1 MTFKVKTDAAVIAMR
16 GIYSTL
22 LHDGG
27 NLLTAVRRA
36 REELRTVS
44 SRSGRY
50 GLTVVCED
58 EINLVCYSVHIESN
72 TCTNANDV
80 EFADIL
86 DLQTRLASPS
96 SQKQLLLG
104 VDEERSHAP
113 EITRIQDL
121 DILMVEESLDAST
134 VVFLGGESGTGKT
147 TLARHMS
154 NWWKETSFAG
164 DVPHFQMLDD
174 LQMWLKS
181 REESSAKE
189 NERKRDH
196 ESASSLPDYE
206 TIILLDNPE
215 SYDQWPQNSKEC
227 KGLHCLNEMIE
238 KCLKSMVRTRVIV
251 FTRLSEQQLSGISVN
266 ALYHEVS
273 TPSVEEAAAVAAFYT
288 SQYSTNN
295 LDQMEAAETEEVI
308 KQHRMNLAFIHTFM
322 PLQAELK
329 CRPFEFIDK
338 LLDDPTLC
346 DFEAFQNVIEGP
358 NSSSALKIAYDRIQS
373 WPLQTDTSHRLVL
386 PMCMFQ
392 RQFPADPRLWSRK
405 LLERGPVGQKSMVQP
420 YPIESGEIHYWDL
433 GDGWEN
439 FPEEWTFEESWEKIR
454 DCLLS
459 LGLMYEDR
467 KRGSKGV
474 ETFRLHPLL
483 PYLLRYGVCKLRNV
497 FSSRSLNVYWPKLR
511 QTYWEYYECR
521 ATELTIAWLEDE
533 NTRLEILKTVND
545 DIANIYEAITLS
557 LIQPHF
563 PFRRI
568 RIYDLVSWINF
579 TSMPQLQLKR
589 WSHLLDRTLSRFE
602 SILDNQEWITN
613 ADGAKIPP
621 EDRREAILTIAIQL
635 AEHLGA
641 VYEALGD
648 REVVIANMDRAMNMK
663 ASFTANSVVIA
674 PIAVTR
680 ILYALQVQAAKAIPT
695 SEWSQRVLSL
705 FTELL
710 TSETVTTLTGSE
722 PASRAQAARASLAI
736 HLNYERKL
744 IPADHPLQKILKD
757 IFEHDARL
765 ISNIYTK
772 HPGLSQLQSLGGR
785 DFIAYPVFANETG
798 SVDMLETYASREHA
812 AEVARRIQKDFHQR
826 PASNSQGYSDDAI
839 AYAMD
844 PEAIV
849 NGNKFVFDA
858 ERLTKVYEIAKQVKD
873 LRNQAFF
880 LRQLRI
886 GALLDGELEA
896 ARRYEEAWREIG
908 GEKIAPPDI
917 LDNDLD
923 KQNEFSE
930 LLLRRVEEVEAIKG
944 GQD

>member
-22 LHDGG
+22 SQDRG
-27 NLLTAVRRA
+27 NLLKAVRCA
-36 REELRTVS
+36 REELRTVG

-58 EINLVCYSVHIESN
+58 EINFVYYSAHIESN

-80 EFADIL
+80 GLADVL
-86 DLQTRLASPS
+86 DLQRKLTSSS
-96 SQKQLLLG
+96 SQKQLPLG
-104 VDEERSHAP
+104 VGEERRHAP

-121 DILMVEESLDAST
+121 DILMVEESLDISS

-154 NWWKETSFAG
+154 NWWKETLFAG
-164 DVPHFQMLDD
+164 DVPYFQMLDD
-174 LQMWLKS
+174 LQVWLENRKEF
-181 REESSAKE
+181 EESGKKE
-189 NERKRDH
+189 NERQHDH
-196 ESASSLPDYE
+196 ESTSRLPDYE
-206 TIILLDNPE
+206 SIILIDNPE
-215 SYDQWPQNSKEC
+215 SYDPWPQNSKEC
-227 KGLHCLNEMIE
+227 KGLYCLYEMIKKCLN
-238 KCLKSMVRTRVIV
+238 SMVRTRVIV
-251 FTRLSEQQLSGISVN
+251 FTRLGEQQLSGISVN
-266 ALYHEVS
+266 VFYHEVS
-273 TPSVEEAAAVAAFYT
+273 TPSVEEAAEVAAFYT

-308 KQHRMNLAFIHTFM
+308 KQHRMNLAFLHTFI
-322 PLQAELK
+322 PLQAKLK
-329 CRPFEFIDK
+329 CQPFKFIDQ

-346 DFEAFQNVIEGP
+346 DFEAFRNVIEDP
-358 NSSSALKIAYDRIQS
+358 NSMSALKIAHDRIQS
-373 WPLQTDTSHRLVL
+373 WPLQTDISHRLVL

-392 RQFPADPRLWSRK
+392 RQFPADPRLWLLK
-405 LLERGPVGQKSMVQP
+405 LFERGPVGQKSMVEP
-420 YPIESGEIHYWDL
+420 YPIESGEINYWNI

-439 FPEEWTFEESWEKIR
+439 LPEEWKFEESWEKIR
-454 DCLLS
+454 DCFLS
-459 LGLMYEDR
+459 LGLMCEDR
-467 KRGSKGV
+467 KRGSKGA

-483 PYLLRYGVCKLRNV
+483 PYLLRYGVCKLQNV
-497 FSSRSLNVYWPKLR
+497 FSSRSLDVYWPILR

-521 ATELTIAWLEDE
+521 ATEFTIAWLEDE
-533 NTRLEILKTVND
+533 NARLEILKAIND

-602 SILDNQEWITN
+602 SILDNQEWITSAN
-613 ADGAKIPP
+613 GAKIPP
-621 EDRREAILTIAIQL
+621 EDRREKILTIALQL

-648 REVVIANMDRAMNMK
+648 RKAVIVNMERAMNIK
-663 ASFTANSVVIA
+663 TSFTANSVVIA
-674 PIAVTR
+674 PVAVAR
-680 ILYALQVQAAKAIPT
+680 IFYALQVQAAKSIPI
-695 SEWSQRVLSL
+695 SEWSQGVLSL

-710 TSETVTTLTGSE
+710 TSEIVNEPTGSE
-722 PASRAQAARASLAI
+722 PASRSQQARASLAI
-736 HLNYERKL
+736 HLSYERKL
-744 IPADHPLQKILKD
+744 IPTDHPLLNVLEAT
-757 IFEHDARL
+757 FERDAKL

-785 DFIAYPVFANETG
+785 DFIAYPVFANETR
-798 SVDMLETYASREHA
+798 SVETYTSREHA
-812 AEVARRIQKDFHQR
+812 AKVARRIQEDFHQQ
-826 PASNSQGYSDDAI
+826 PASNSRGYSDDAI

-844 PEAIV
+844 PDAIV
-849 NGNKFVFDA
+849 NSNKFVFDA
-858 ERLTKVYEIAKQVKD
+858 ERLTEVYEIAKQVKD

-880 LRQLRI
+880 LRQLMI
-886 GALLDGELEA
+886 GALLDGELGE
-896 ARRYEEAWREIG
+896 ARRYEEAWRDIG
-908 GEKIAPPDI
+908 GEKIASPDI
-917 LDNDLD
+917 FDSDL

-930 LLLRRVEEVEAIKG
+930 LLKTLVS
-944 GQD
+944 